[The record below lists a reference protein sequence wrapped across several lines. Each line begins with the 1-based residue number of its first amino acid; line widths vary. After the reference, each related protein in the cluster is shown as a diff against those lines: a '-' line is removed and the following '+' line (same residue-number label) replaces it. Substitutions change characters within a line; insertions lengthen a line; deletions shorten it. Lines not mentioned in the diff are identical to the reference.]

1 MVLHSFRVKEF
12 RSVQDSGWID
22 AEQITALIGT
32 NESGKSI
39 IAILRVVWDEE
50 LKSETVEKCEQ
61 EFGGILEEYYDIEG
75 VLYEYQFTS
84 DLLTNE
90 NSAIEFH

>member
-1 MVLHSFRVKEF
+1 MALEETVHELVSKKKNYEVL
-12 RSVQDSGWID
+12 
-22 AEQITALIGT
+22 T
-32 NESGKSI
+32 GKSI